1 MAKIKI
7 NNLNREN
14 QMVELDDKQLSNVV
28 GGGQTS
34 WHVYYAADGSIIK
47 SIHVA
52 DGDNTV
58 YEYPTPKPLK

>member
-14 QMVELDDKQLSNVV
+14 QMVELDEKQLSNVV
-28 GGGQTS
+28 GGLES
-34 WHVYYAADGSIIK
+34 WHVYYAADGRILR

-52 DGDNTV
+52 DGDDTV
-58 YEYPTPKPLK
+58 YDHKP

>member
-28 GGGQTS
+28 GGDNTS
-34 WHVYYAADGSIIK
+34 WHVYFAADGSIIG
-47 SIHVA
+47 SIHVR
-52 DGDNTV
+52 DGDDTL
-58 YEYPTPKPLK
+58 YEHRP